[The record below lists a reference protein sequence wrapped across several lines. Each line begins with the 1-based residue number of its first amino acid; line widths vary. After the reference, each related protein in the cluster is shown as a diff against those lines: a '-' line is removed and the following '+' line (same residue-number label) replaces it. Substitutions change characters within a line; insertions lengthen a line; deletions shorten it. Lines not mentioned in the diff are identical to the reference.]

1 MSPDAAVRAE
11 TREPERRRPM
21 SEARDPRA
29 GDTISIPPDSSQAE
43 TVTVDSAAPASGLGA
58 PPGRRPWT

>member
-1 MSPDAAVRAE
+1 
-11 TREPERRRPM
+11 M

-43 TVTVDSAAPASGLGA
+43 TVTVDSAATASGAERAASA
-58 PPGRRPWT
+58 PTWT